1 MRQKYKKIDS
11 LNKNFEKCY
20 TIYYINFYYKR
31 YNSYKSKLLKPT
43 LY

>member
-20 TIYYINFYYKR
+20 IICYINFYYKR
-31 YNSYKSKLLKPT
+31 YNSYKSKLLTPA